1 MAYLFGAYAV
11 IWTAL
16 FCYIAGLRRRQD
28 HTARELERLRDAMQD
43 AGPKMLA

>member
-1 MAYLFGAYAV
+1 MGYLFGTYAV

-16 FCYIAGLRRRQD
+16 FGYIAGLRRRQE

-43 AGPKMLA
+43 AGPKTMA